1 MLWLVSLRSL
11 LWREVQ
17 GRKKRMKSE
26 AGVMKTPSGLLSC
39 YSRPLVRKDVKHF
52 ESVRGKSRLQDYCKL
67 RLVKMTLRLYNYGH
81 SDYFFPPSYC
91 SDVASKSTCFNLLCF
106 FIVFFFWR
114 TERPFM
120 VWALIKT
127 EILNWSHVDFLQ
139 YTYSAESCFAEN
151 VIEIRIFFDEFM
163 EMFQI
168 SAFEETVN
176 KENLSLIFYGSKLL
190 SKSWLSPF
198 VCS

>member
-1 MLWLVSLRSL
+1 
-11 LWREVQ
+11 
-17 GRKKRMKSE
+17 MKSE

-91 SDVASKSTCFNLLCF
+91 SDVVSKSNCFNLLCF
-106 FIVFFFWR
+106 LLFFFSEELNDRLWYGR
-114 TERPFM
+114 LLKQKF
-120 VWALIKT
+120 LIGVT
-127 EILNWSHVDFLQ
+127 LIFFSTHTLQ
-139 YTYSAESCFAEN
+139 SLVLQKMSSKYEF
-151 VIEIRIFFDEFM
+151 FFDEFM

-190 SKSWLSPF
+190 SKS
-198 VCS
+198 